1 MRFFDRDRWVEIW
14 HTIRS
19 NRRRSLATA
28 FGVFWG
34 IFMLVILTSV
44 GAGFS
49 NGILREVSGIATNSA
64 FYWTNTT
71 SKPYQGFR
79 SGRYWGATTS
89 DLQAVRSQV
98 REVEYISPVMW
109 ARRTDNNVV
118 FGEKAE
124 TFNVV
129 GAEPDYFEINRLN
142 VLQGRSLNAVDNQQ
156 QRKVCMIGKEVRDKL
171 FAGTDPVGQV
181 LRVNGLYYRVI
192 GVVEAKSNNV
202 NIGSSPKSTVY
213 ISYSVLQQLEN
224 RGNKVYNFAVSAH
237 PTADMKQMFAK
248 IETIIRSRNNIAPD
262 DDKALS
268 KFDISAQF
276 QLMNMIFTGI
286 NLLVWIVGIGTL
298 LTGIV
303 GVSNIMLVT
312 VRERTREIG
321 VRRALGAKP
330 RTIIGQ
336 ILSESLLLTALAG
349 LSGLILGVGV
359 MSVVDTIT
367 AQASSDGFSFIS
379 PLIPFGTAM
388 LSLFIIIAGG
398 ILGGM
403 LPAYRAIQ
411 IKAIDA
417 IRDE

>member
-49 NGILREVSGIATNSA
+49 NGILREVSGIATNSV

-129 GAEPDYFEINRLN
+129 GAEPDFFEISRLN

>member
-1 MRFFDRDRWVEIW
+1 MIFFDRDRWVEIW

-49 NGILREVSGIATNSA
+49 NGILREVSGIATNSV
-64 FYWTNTT
+64 FYWTNAT

>member
-129 GAEPDYFEINRLN
+129 GAEPDFFEISRLN

>member
-1 MRFFDRDRWVEIW
+1 MIFFDRDRWVEIW

-49 NGILREVSGIATNSA
+49 NGILREVSGIATNSV

-129 GAEPDYFEINRLN
+129 GAEPDFFEISRLN

>member
-79 SGRYWGATTS
+79 SGRYWDATTS

-98 REVEYISPVMW
+98 HEVEYISPIMW

-124 TFNVV
+124 TFDVV
-129 GAEPDYFEINRLN
+129 GAESDYFEINRLN

-171 FAGTDPVGQV
+171 FAGADPVGQV

-237 PTADMKQMFAK
+237 PSADMKQMFAK

-336 ILSESLLLTALAG
+336 ILNESLLLTALAG

-367 AQASSDGFSFIS
+367 AQASSDGFSFVN

>member
-1 MRFFDRDRWVEIW
+1 MRFFDRDRWIEIW
-14 HTIRS
+14 HTIYS

-34 IFMLVILTSV
+34 IFMLVVLTSV

-49 NGILREVSGIATNSA
+49 NGILREVSGIASNSA
-64 FYWTNTT
+64 FYWTNLT
-71 SKPYQGFR
+71 SKPYMGFR
-79 SGRYWGATTS
+79 SGRNWSMTS
-89 DLQAVRSQV
+89 GDIRTVRSQV
-98 REVEYISPVMW
+98 SEVEFISPIMW
-109 ARRTDNNVV
+109 GVRSNKNVV
-118 FGEKAE
+118 FGDKSE
-124 TFNVV
+124 TYSIV
-129 GAEPDYFEINRLN
+129 GAEPDYFEISRVNI
-142 VLQGRSLNAVDNQQ
+142 LQGRMLNAVDDKLR
-156 QRKVCMIGKEVRDKL
+156 RKVCMIGKEVKEKL
-171 FAGTDPVGQV
+171 FGTTDPIGQV

-192 GVVEAKSNNV
+192 GVLEAKSNNV
-202 NIGSSPKSTVY
+202 TIGSSPKRSVY
-213 ISYSVLQQLEN
+213 LPYSVLQQISNSGN
-224 RGNKVYNFAVSAH
+224 RVENFAVSAY
-237 PTADMKQMFAK
+237 PSADMKQMFRK
-248 IETIIRSRNNIAPD
+248 IETIIRSRNQIAPD

-276 QLMNMIFTGI
+276 QLMDMIFTGI

-336 ILSESLLLTALAG
+336 VLSESLLLTALAG
-349 LSGLILGVGV
+349 LLGLIFGVGL
-359 MSVVDTIT
+359 MSVVDM
-367 AQASSDGFSFIS
+367 AFSQNSSGNFPFYN
-379 PLIPFGTAM
+379 PLIPFGTAL

-398 ILGGM
+398 ILGGL

>member
-1 MRFFDRDRWVEIW
+1 MIFFDRDRWVEIW

>member
-49 NGILREVSGIATNSA
+49 NGILREVSGIATNSV

-98 REVEYISPVMW
+98 HEVEYISPVMW

-388 LSLFIIIAGG
+388 LSLFIIITGG

>member
-49 NGILREVSGIATNSA
+49 NGILREVSGIAANSV

>member
-49 NGILREVSGIATNSA
+49 NGILREVSGIATNSV

-109 ARRTDNNVV
+109 ARRTDNNVA